1 LTRFKSLEKVDAVAM
16 HLCGLCSLVDFQ
28 NVNFQN
34 VDFQNVE
41 FQNVDFQNVD
51 FQNVTK
57 LTMLTV
63 VEPLLTAPNGVRC
76 PSQVLMIAK

>member
-1 LTRFKSLEKVDAVAM
+1 M